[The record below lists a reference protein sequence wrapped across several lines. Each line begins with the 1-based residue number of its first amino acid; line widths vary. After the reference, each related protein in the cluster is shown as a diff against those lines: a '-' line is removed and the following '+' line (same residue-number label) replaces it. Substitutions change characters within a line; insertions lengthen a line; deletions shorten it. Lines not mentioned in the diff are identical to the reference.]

1 MKFHRQTDLKVLY
14 NFLIINL
21 LRKNRLGQLN
31 HTNSSTARAT
41 GQQTLG

>member
-31 HTNSSTARAT
+31 HANSSTARAT